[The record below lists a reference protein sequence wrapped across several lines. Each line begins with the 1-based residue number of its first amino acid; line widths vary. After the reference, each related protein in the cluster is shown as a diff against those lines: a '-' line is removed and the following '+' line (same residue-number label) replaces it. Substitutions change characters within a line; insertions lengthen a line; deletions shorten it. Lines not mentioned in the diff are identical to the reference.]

1 MGHPTIYKWF
11 FGAGRRTSEGV
22 KEVLADLKGF
32 AFICRLKNVN
42 MGTKWSLRVFN
53 TCNSICS
60 FFYGCHKYREL
71 WTSQD
76 LIKDILSDN
85 WNCLSI
91 AALHIFRPIWT
102 IFEPFAKQEP
112 DVLHEVGRGFCC
124 AGRHQPLPAC
134 WGAVPWGGWRDKPVR
149 LLLLV
154 TLVQGFSAFYPL
166 NCCLPVEEP
175 YLEVAGAIRL

>member
-1 MGHPTIYKWF
+1 MDVRNTGSSGP
-11 FGAGRRTSEGV
+11 
-22 KEVLADLKGF
+22 LK
-32 AFICRLKNVN
+32 IVSNLN
-42 MGTKWSLRVFN
+42 
-53 TCNSICS
+53 
-60 FFYGCHKYREL
+60 
-71 WTSQD
+71 Q
-76 LIKDILSDN
+76 N
-85 WNCLSI
+85 W
-91 AALHIFRPIWT
+91 IWT
-102 IFEPFAKQEP
+102 IFELFAKQEP

-175 YLEVAGAIRL
+175 YLGSRSDTPVRGAEKGEQQLSAFLSYHRPIIDWPCHSSFWILLILLVLSKLIHWVL